1 MAGIRRDQWV
11 STPSGRPAH
20 VEGKLHSPRGMNCRS
35 SVIALLGIA
44 PLLFTT
50 TVAGSQK
57 SPHAARAQVW
67 HATDISSM
75 NIKVGPTGP
84 GAFALRA
91 EVDCNY
97 LDKELSGRSPKFA
110 CVKAGDD
117 ELKVKFGG
125 TNGEVYG
132 EVAASRLLWALGFGA
147 DHMYPVKV
155 ICHGCPAEFNGIIRD
170 NGDRVFDPATIE
182 RKMPGA
188 VISDE
193 WSWKQIDEIDEEDGG
208 APLAHRDALKLMAV
222 FLQHSDTKPAQ
233 QRLICLGGDKGL
245 PAGAP
250 CEKPCVLIQDVGV
263 TFGKASMFNGNTP
276 SSLNLAGWSS
286 TPVWKSATGPCVGN
300 LSKSFTG
307 TLGEPVISE
316 AGRKFLAGLL
326 QQLTDA
332 QIHDLFEVSRV
343 TLRLR
348 EPGKAQSGFPTVDE
362 WVAVFKQKR
371 DEIVNRTCV

>member
-1 MAGIRRDQWV
+1 
-11 STPSGRPAH
+11 
-20 VEGKLHSPRGMNCRS
+20 MNCRS
-35 SVIALLGIA
+35 SVLTLVRVTLFLFSASTLIASGES
-44 PLLFTT
+44 THVT
-50 TVAGSQK
+50 
-57 SPHAARAQVW
+57 RAQVW
-67 HATDISSM
+67 QATDIPSM
-75 NIKVGPTGP
+75 NLKVGPTGP
-84 GAFALRA
+84 GAFPFRA
-91 EVDCNY
+91 EVDCKY

-110 CVKAGDD
+110 CMRAGGD

-125 TNGEVYG
+125 TNGEVFG

-155 ICHGCPAEFNGIIRD
+155 ICHGCPDEFNGIIRD
-170 NGDRVFDPATIE
+170 NGERVFDPATIE

-188 VISDE
+188 LISDE
-193 WSWKQIDEIDEEDGG
+193 WSWQQLDEIDEKAGG

-233 QRLICLGGDKGL
+233 QRLICLGGDGDL
-245 PAGAP
+245 PPGAA
-250 CEKPCVLIQDVGV
+250 CERPFILIQDVGV
-263 TFGKASMFNGNTP
+263 TFGRASLFNANTP

-286 TPVWKSATGPCVGN
+286 TPVWKSAAGPCVGN

-332 QIHDLFEVSRV
+332 QLHDLFEVSRV

-348 EPGKAQSGFPTVDE
+348 QPGNAKSGFPTVDE
-362 WVAVFKQKR
+362 WVAAFKQKR
-371 DEIVNRTCV
+371 AEIVNRAC